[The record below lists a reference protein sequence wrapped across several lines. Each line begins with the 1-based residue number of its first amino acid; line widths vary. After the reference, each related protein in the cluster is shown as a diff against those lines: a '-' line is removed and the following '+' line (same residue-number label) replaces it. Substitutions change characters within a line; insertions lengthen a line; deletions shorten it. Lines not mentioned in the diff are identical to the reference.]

1 MSKNIALIGFMGT
14 GKTSVGKILAKRL
27 NRPVVDVDLYVE
39 INERKKIS
47 EIFEKEGEARC
58 RALEKEAIRQIC
70 ERQGIV
76 ITTGGGAVL
85 DSENL
90 ETLKKSGWVINLSA
104 TPETIFKR
112 VKDSRHRPLL
122 DGKDKL
128 KEIER
133 LLAVRKPFYD
143 KADFQFESDGR
154 SSSQVAGLILEA
166 LAGKL

>member
-27 NRPVVDVDLYVE
+27 NRPVVDVDLYIE
-39 INERKKIS
+39 ANERKKIS
-47 EIFEKEGEARC
+47 EIFEKEGEARF

-70 ERQGIV
+70 QRQGIV

-112 VKDSRHRPLL
+112 VRDSSRRPLL

-133 LLAVRKPFYD
+133 LLAIRKPFYD
-143 KADFQFESDGR
+143 KADFQFGSDGR